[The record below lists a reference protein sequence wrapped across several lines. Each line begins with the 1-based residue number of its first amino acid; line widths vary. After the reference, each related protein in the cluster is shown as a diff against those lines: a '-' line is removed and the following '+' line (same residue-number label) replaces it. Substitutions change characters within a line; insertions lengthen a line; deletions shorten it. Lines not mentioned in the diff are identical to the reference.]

1 MRRQLHSWI
10 WATEFHTKREAGMD
24 TDAVSSPAD
33 LRDAPD
39 LFGLAETRFRAPGIS
54 VYALCSRYESYRLY
68 GLFKAFLGSQICE
81 SQRRRGTNHSLT
93 WPAFEQLE
101 RATRVNR
108 P

>member
-39 LFGLAETRFRAPGIS
+39 LFGLALGWPKHDF
-54 VYALCSRYESYRLY
+54 
-68 GLFKAFLGSQICE
+68 GLL
-81 SQRRRGTNHSLT
+81 
-93 WPAFEQLE
+93 
-101 RATRVNR
+101 
-108 P
+108 